1 MPLFTVHTEE
11 SAPAAGKPIIV
22 QVKETFGMLPNL
34 MATLAESRAAIES
47 YSTVMGIYENDVPQG
62 GRNAQD

>member
-11 SAPAAGKPIIV
+11 SASAAGKPIIV
-22 QVKETFGMLPNL
+22 QVKATFGMLPNL
-34 MATLAESRAAIES
+34 MATLAESRAAI
-47 YSTVMGIYENDVPQG
+47 PQG